1 MINKE
6 LTAKNLLDA
15 RELAVKELKVSK
27 AKQGLLSVN
36 PAYDEKSD
44 EFAGWIAFFNG
55 KRLEI
60 KIEV

>member
-36 PAYDEKSD
+36 AAYDEHD